1 MECIVL
7 CLNLGKSHS
16 VNDVRVGNVSLGV
29 VSFGSARLASVTI
42 SAGSS
47 FQTLSR
53 FGSFHKTN
61 VFRET
66 VILFCGHWISNMVL
80 TESQFRTSKVSNR
93 GNEGSKVKGSAYDEK
108 WHPSTINVFK

>member
-16 VNDVRVGNVSLGV
+16 VNDVRVGNVSLGF
-29 VSFGSARLASVTI
+29 VSFGRAGLGSVTI

-61 VFRET
+61 VFRGEVT
-66 VILFCGHWISNMVL
+66 VFCGHWTPNMVL
-80 TESQFRTSKVSNR
+80 RESQFRTSKVSNL

-108 WHPSTINVFK
+108 